1 MNKLT
6 ALLGQKTR
14 RVMIA
19 GVVAL
24 WGVMAVALPASADQ
38 RDFSFIN
45 SSGYVVDQLYVAP
58 SASSDWDADIL
69 GTDILPAGATA
80 NITFGRYNEGT
91 CKYDIKTVFS
101 DESSLEAYE
110 FDLCSL
116 TKVELG
122 SDNTFYYS

>member
-6 ALLGQKTR
+6 TLLGQKTR

-38 RDFSFIN
+38 RDFSFTN

-69 GTDILPAGATA
+69 GTDVLDGGVTA
-80 NITFGRYNEGT
+80 NIVFGRYAEGT
-91 CKYDIKTVFS
+91 CKYDIKTVFT
-101 DESSLEAYE
+101 DQSSLEAYE

-116 TKVELG
+116 TKVELAADG
-122 SDNTFYYS
+122 VFYYS